1 MAAKWTDNDTA
12 NGMGKEQSRYY
23 MDSLGQAQDTISGDD
38 TYQVTATESREILDH
53 EATRI
58 DQQLAEFDSYRRRTR
73 KELAEAQQSKREVLL
88 ALLDI
93 MDDFDR
99 ALLHIREAP
108 DAIVEGLQ
116 LIHGRLNDVLLSN
129 GVNAFD
135 SEGQPFDPVVHEAMS
150 IIEADNA
157 QESGTVYAEDRRG
170 YLLNG
175 ELLRA
180 ARVVVL
186 K

>member
-1 MAAKWTDNDTA
+1 M
-12 NGMGKEQSRYY
+12 E
-23 MDSLGQAQDTISGDD
+23 SLGQAQDTISADD
-38 TYQVTATESREILDH
+38 TYQVTAKESREILDH

-58 DQQLAEFDSYRRRTR
+58 DQQLAEFDTYRRRMR

-93 MDDFDR
+93 IDDFDR
-99 ALLHIREAP
+99 ILLHIRDAP
-108 DAIVEGLQ
+108 DAVVEGLQ
-116 LIHGRLNDVLLSN
+116 SIHRRLNDVLVSN
-129 GVNAFD
+129 GVTAFD

-150 IIEADNA
+150 VIEADNA

-170 YLLNG
+170 YLANG

>member
-1 MAAKWTDNDTA
+1 ME
-12 NGMGKEQSRYY
+12 G
-23 MDSLGQAQDTISGDD
+23 LGQVQDAKSADD
-38 TYQVTATESREILDH
+38 TYQVSAKESGEILDQ

-58 DQQLAEFDSYRRRTR
+58 VQQLAEFDSYRRRTR

-116 LIHGRLNDVLLSN
+116 SMHRRLNDVLLSN
-129 GVNAFD
+129 GITAFD
-135 SEGQPFDPVVHEAMS
+135 SEGQPFDPMVHEAMS
-150 IIEADNA
+150 VIEADNA

-170 YLLNG
+170 YLVNG
-175 ELLRA
+175 ELLRP

>member
-1 MAAKWTDNDTA
+1 M
-12 NGMGKEQSRYY
+12 E
-23 MDSLGQAQDTISGDD
+23 SLGQAQDTISGDD
-38 TYQVTATESREILDH
+38 TYQVTAKESREILDH

-58 DQQLAEFDSYRRRTR
+58 DQQLAEFDTYRRRMR

-88 ALLDI
+88 AFLDI
-93 MDDFDR
+93 MDNFDR

-108 DAIVEGLQ
+108 DAIVEALQ
-116 LIHGRLNDVLLSN
+116 LIHRRLNDVLLSN
-129 GVNAFD
+129 GVIAFD
-135 SEGQPFDPVVHEAMS
+135 SEGQPFDPMVHEAVS
-150 IIEADNA
+150 VIDADNA

-170 YLLNG
+170 YFLNG
-175 ELLRA
+175 EILRP

>member
-1 MAAKWTDNDTA
+1 M
-12 NGMGKEQSRYY
+12 E
-23 MDSLGQAQDTISGDD
+23 SLGQAQDTISGDD